1 MEETIAIDFGTTN
14 SAAYI
19 YRNDKAELL
28 PNLSE
33 QGSYLFPSFV
43 EYDAGSVITC
53 SPAKKN
59 VGKPHKFVVSCV
71 KRLIGLSFQQY
82 TKLEEKDIFG
92 CDVAEGEDG
101 YPEFIVSETG
111 QRASCV
117 DVAAELF
124 RTIKESADHYC
135 GRRFTKAYVTVPA
148 NFKDNQISAIRTA
161 VVKAGLSVEKFITE
175 PTAAAMSW
183 CFEHSK
189 EIKPNEKMLVYDFG
203 GGTFDLSFLQCYSAA
218 RFRVLDVDGN
228 PSLGGSD
235 IDQQIMHFLQ
245 RTFQRTFGRPL
256 LDPSESDFTRR
267 SAQLRSLSEQV
278 KIILSVASSYD
289 VDFLDITGEEEEEL
303 SVSRAMLATLVRPI
317 LFKTVACIQRVLERG
332 KLSPGAVRR
341 VFLVGGSSK
350 LPAVHELMERKFPK
364 STFPD
369 VDPDHCVALGAMKM
383 LMMDYGKQRQVEERI
398 VISYGLRIEN
408 EVLIMLRRGT
418 IIPAISPQYYFYN
431 TTDFP
436 ESIFSEV
443 YQWEG
448 VLSTV
453 EDRIKLPVEE
463 CTKVALFQFKNPDPK
478 PKGSQHFCI
487 TFSLDVGGTLE
498 VFCKDADTNEELN
511 RTRIR
516 GLYGGK

>member
-14 SAAYI
+14 SAACV
-19 YRNDKAELL
+19 YRNDKVELL

-53 SPAKKN
+53 TPAKKN
-59 VGKPHKFVVSCV
+59 VGQQRKFVVSCV

-82 TKLEEKDIFG
+82 SKLEERDIFG
-92 CDVAEGEDG
+92 CAVVEGDDG
-101 YPEFIVSETG
+101 YPEFIVSEAG
-111 QRASCV
+111 QRVNCI
-117 DVAAELF
+117 DVASELF

-135 GRRFTKAYVTVPA
+135 GRKFTKAYVTVPA

-161 VVKAGLSVEKFITE
+161 VVRAGLSVEKFITE

-183 CFEHSK
+183 CVDHSR
-189 EIKPNEKMLVYDFG
+189 EIKSNEKMLVYDFG
-203 GGTFDLSFLQCYSAA
+203 GGTFDISLLQCYSAA

-235 IDQQIMHFLQ
+235 IDRRLMQFLQ
-245 RTFQRTFGRPL
+245 RSFQSRFGRPL
-256 LDPSESDFTRR
+256 LDPSEPDLDRRR
-267 SAQLRSLSEQV
+267 SLLRSTSEQV
-278 KIILSVASSYD
+278 KIILSSDNSYD
-289 VDFLDITGEEEEEL
+289 LDLLDLAGEDGEL
-303 SVSRAMLATLVRPI
+303 AVSRTALAMVARP
-317 LFKTVACIQRVLERG
+317 LLLETAACVQRVLERG
-332 KLSPGAVRR
+332 NWSPGVIRR

-364 STFPD
+364 STFPA
-369 VDPDHCVALGAMKM
+369 VNPDHCVALGAMKM
-383 LMMDYGKQRQVEERI
+383 LLLDCGKQRWVEERI
-398 VISYGLRIEN
+398 VISYGLRVED

-418 IIPAISPQYYFYN
+418 VIPAISPEHFFFN
-431 TTDFP
+431 TTDYP
-436 ESIFSEV
+436 EFIFSEV

-448 VLSTV
+448 IPSTGDDHIMIPI
-453 EDRIKLPVEE
+453 ED
-463 CTKVALFQFKNPDPK
+463 CTKVALFKFRNPNPK
-478 PKGSQHFCI
+478 PKGKQHFGI

-498 VFCKDADTNEELN
+498 VFCRDADTNEELN
-511 RTRIR
+511 RTRIC